1 MDRLFLEFIICRKL
15 TLISA
20 KLDFFLGKKMN
31 KVPPSFPLLEN
42 GGLPIVMQVY
52 PRMYSGNNKVG
63 IMERLNTSRNKKVQ
77 LNA

>member
-1 MDRLFLEFIICRKL
+1 MHDAKTPKLLNEFGQSWI
-15 TLISA
+15 
-20 KLDFFLGKKMN
+20 FFPGKKMN

>member
-1 MDRLFLEFIICRKL
+1 MHAKTPKLLNEFGQSWI
-15 TLISA
+15 
-20 KLDFFLGKKMN
+20 FFPGKKMN

-63 IMERLNTSRNKKVQ
+63 IMERLNTSKQNKKVQ

>member
-1 MDRLFLEFIICRKL
+1 
-15 TLISA
+15 
-20 KLDFFLGKKMN
+20 MN

-63 IMERLNTSRNKKVQ
+63 IMERLNTSQNKKVQ